1 MTTTAISSVRRFNR
15 IVTQRVG
22 ALSDGYLASGRPLGA
37 ARVLW
42 EIGNKGTDAR
52 SLRLSLDLDS
62 GYLSRLL
69 RSLED
74 DGLISVDPD
83 PADRRVRMLCLTEHG
98 VAERQLLD
106 QRSDD
111 LAASFLAPLNPEQ
124 QRRLIESMETVV
136 SLLTSGLVEV
146 TIEDPTSDAAQF
158 CLNSYFEDL
167 NLHFEGG
174 FELDRSQPL
183 PADELADP
191 TGVFLVARLQG
202 DPIACAGLRLH
213 PDGFGEVKRMWVASS
228 ARGLGLGRRMLSEVE
243 SEALRRG
250 MVTLRLDT
258 NRSLQ
263 EAIGLYRSS
272 GFIEIE
278 RYNEEVYAHH
288 WFEKRLVPK
297 ES

>member
-1 MTTTAISSVRRFNR
+1 MSSTAISAVRRFNR

-22 ALSDGYLASGRPLGA
+22 ALSDEYLSSGRPLGV

-42 EIGNKGTDAR
+42 EIGNEGTDAR
-52 SLRLSLDLDS
+52 SLRRSLDLDS

-74 DGLISVDPD
+74 DDLISVDPD
-83 PADRRVRMLCLTEHG
+83 PEDRRVRMLRLTEAG
-98 VAERQLLD
+98 VVERELLD

-111 LAASFLAPLNPEQ
+111 LAASFLAPLNSEQ

-146 TIEDPTSDAAQF
+146 GVEDPASPDAQF

-167 NLHFEGG
+167 NLRFDGG

-183 PADELADP
+183 SADELAES
-191 TGVFLVARLQG
+191 TGAFLVARLQG
-202 DPIACAGLRLH
+202 DPIACVGLRLH

-243 SEALRRG
+243 SEAVRRG
-250 MVTLRLDT
+250 VAALRLDT
-258 NRSLQ
+258 NRSLR

-272 GFIEIE
+272 GFVEIE